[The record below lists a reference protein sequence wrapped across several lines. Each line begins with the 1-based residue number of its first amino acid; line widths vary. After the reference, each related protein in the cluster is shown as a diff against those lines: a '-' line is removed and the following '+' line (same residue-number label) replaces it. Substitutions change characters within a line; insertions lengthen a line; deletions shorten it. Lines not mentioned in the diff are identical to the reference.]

1 MALGEARVCR
11 AAKREGGLPGVDTAA
26 PIRPSRGD
34 GWEGPGRPAG
44 VQRGG
49 LRWRFEYAS
58 WWAVLKPED
67 WVRAPREC
75 WEERDKARGASQAAQ

>member
-1 MALGEARVCR
+1 M
-11 AAKREGGLPGVDTAA
+11 GGA
-26 PIRPSRGD
+26 
-34 GWEGPGRPAG
+34 GPPAG

-58 WWAVLKPED
+58 WWAILKPED

-75 WEERDKARGASQAAQ
+75 REERDKAQRASQAAQ